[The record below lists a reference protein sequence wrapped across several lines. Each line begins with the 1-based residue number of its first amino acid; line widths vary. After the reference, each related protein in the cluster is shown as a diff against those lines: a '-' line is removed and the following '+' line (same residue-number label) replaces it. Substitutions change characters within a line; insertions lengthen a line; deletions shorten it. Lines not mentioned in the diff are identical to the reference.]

1 MAPEIAQGR
10 EAREAWRAL
19 SPQARKAAFAAA
31 KRGVAPADPGIAWA
45 AAGYGR
51 LMARRLRILRL
62 FVPFLFVLLVL
73 PVARS
78 LGLRSD
84 AVLSGLCIVVLAGLV
99 ALVARTGRYQR
110 LHSSGLLGIQAAG
123 LGMAA
128 PATSPQAWQAV
139 QSEFTVP
146 YQARVPVAGPVAR
159 PVADAAAAGTREV
172 PVRRGPVVKA
182 FALLAGLGLIFWLAA
197 LAAPGTSVIAAAYT
211 TVVGLLLYAAWP
223 ALRHPVLARFT
234 PAGWDLPTV
243 GMGGPWAGVREIRVR
258 PISTRGLAGSLPLA
272 TYRAVALMVDNPD
285 EQLARLPYLRRALV
299 RRTMKRYGSPAV
311 IVATPG
317 RTIPLPELIV
327 LLQHYTDAPVTWT

>member
-1 MAPEIAQGR
+1 GPGL
-10 EAREAWRAL
+10 AWE
-19 SPQARKAAFAAA
+19 
-31 KRGVAPADPGIAWA
+31 

-182 FALLAGLGLIFWLAA
+182 FAPPRGPGSDLLARRPGGARDECDRGGLHHGRR
-197 LAAPGTSVIAAAYT
+197 APP
-211 TVVGLLLYAAWP
+211 L
-223 ALRHPVLARFT
+223 
-234 PAGWDLPTV
+234 
-243 GMGGPWAGVREIRVR
+243 
-258 PISTRGLAGSLPLA
+258 RGLAGA
-272 TYRAVALMVDNPD
+272 AA
-285 EQLARLPYLRRALV
+285 
-299 RRTMKRYGSPAV
+299 
-311 IVATPG
+311 PG
-317 RTIPLPELIV
+317 PG
-327 LLQHYTDAPVTWT
+327 